1 MQLFYRSLEFLL
13 RPFQILLTFP
23 DKNKTRI
30 NNLGA
35 ISYKNIL
42 EESKLYKINYEMNNL
57 LRYIKRD
64 FQLKSQSG
72 QPLQCSYSQSVQL
85 ENIMSAISITARFFG
100 LLTAKDGVDLQ
111 LPLASLEASRST
123 QENSVTQCSYVTVL
137 ETYSAN
143 FRLSVKNKGY
153 RKTYARRRTM
163 SLSEVHQGTS
173 ERRQSFLIP

>member
-1 MQLFYRSLEFLL
+1 
-13 RPFQILLTFP
+13 
-23 DKNKTRI
+23 
-30 NNLGA
+30 
-35 ISYKNIL
+35 
-42 EESKLYKINYEMNNL
+42 
-57 LRYIKRD
+57 
-64 FQLKSQSG
+64 
-72 QPLQCSYSQSVQL
+72 
-85 ENIMSAISITARFFG
+85 MSAISITARFFG
-100 LLTAKDGVDLQ
+100 LLTAKDGVDLW

-153 RKTYARRRTM
+153 SKTYARRRTM